1 MAISRYHSSSFRMS
15 LAWRLLTG
23 IACLLPTV
31 ASAQF
36 FKPDFDKLRSEMIE
50 KEIVGG
56 GIKNERVIQAMRD
69 TPRHEFVDAQHRKNA
84 YYDVS
89 LPIGAN
95 QTISGPFVVAYMTE
109 QLDPQ
114 PGDKVLEIGTGSGY
128 QAAVLSPLVKDV
140 YSIEIVESLGKKA
153 QKTLARLKYKNV
165 HTKIGDGYQGWAEF
179 APFDKVIVTCSPEKV
194 PQPLVDQLREGGS
207 MIIPVGER
215 FNQMLY
221 RFTKRD
227 GKLENEPLR
236 PTLFVPMTGQAEDG
250 REVQPDALHPKIVNG
265 SFEEKIGT
273 EGEPTAW
280 YYCRLQEVKEIAD
293 APDGKRVLSFTN
305 EVPGRMSRALQG
317 FALDGKQ
324 IGQIEVSAHIYG
336 KDIIPGPHAENAP
349 QISLTFYDDSW
360 TIIGRTFAGPFRGS
374 FNWHTITQKLKVP
387 PKTTKCIMHVGLLG
401 ATGEFMIDNVQIV
414 AVPR

>member
-1 MAISRYHSSSFRMS
+1 MPFRRYNFC
-15 LAWRLLTG
+15 LLLF
-23 IACLLPTV
+23 ALCLLPSTTV
-31 ASAQF
+31 AQSPQS
-36 FKPDFDKLRSEMIE
+36 FDELRRQMIE
-50 KEIVGG
+50 KEIIGG
-56 GIKNERVIQAMRD
+56 GIKNQRVIQSMRD
-69 TPRHEFVDAQHRKNA
+69 TQRHEFVDAPHRKNA

-153 QKTLARLKYKNV
+153 QRTLQRLKHKNV
-165 HTKIGDGYQGWAEF
+165 HVKIGDGYQGWPEF
-179 APFDKVIVTCSPEKV
+179 APFDKIIVTCSPEKV

-227 GKLENEPLR
+227 GKLEKEPLR
-236 PTLFVPMTGQAEDG
+236 PTLFVPMTGRAEDG
-250 REVQPDALHPKIVNG
+250 REVQPDSLNPKIVNG

-280 YYCRLQEVKEIAD
+280 YYCRLQEVKEAAD
-293 APDGKRVLSFTN
+293 APEGKHVLSFTN

-317 FALDGKQ
+317 FAAKR
-324 IGQIEVSAHIYG
+324 SARS
-336 KDIIPGPHAENAP
+336 K
-349 QISLTFYDDSW
+349 
-360 TIIGRTFAGPFRGS
+360 
-374 FNWHTITQKLKVP
+374 
-387 PKTTKCIMHVGLLG
+387 
-401 ATGEFMIDNVQIV
+401 
-414 AVPR
+414 